1 MGAYNACFCF
11 RLMSPDEIL
20 HPNKQEGNH
29 KRIHVFSGKQSK
41 VLCLASPTNQ
51 SLLFELPTK
60 TCQIPITYLCRFYQA
75 EFLSEM
81 AYSQLSFL
89 LISFQIRLFNVP
101 LLYPGQRMRQR
112 SHLFRQCYDRFY
124 CLAAKGTE
132 TKSPKDKFKIQN
144 CAFSGQTADQH
155 FYDRFLLP
163 HSQGHWDSHQKIS

>member
-1 MGAYNACFCF
+1 MRYHIQTNKREITKEFTFSLESNPWSCFLLHLPINNCF
-11 RLMSPDEIL
+11 LSVRQKGVRFQQHFYVD
-20 HPNKQEGNH
+20 
-29 KRIHVFSGKQSK
+29 
-41 VLCLASPTNQ
+41 
-51 SLLFELPTK
+51 
-60 TCQIPITYLCRFYQA
+60 FYQA

-89 LISFQIRLFNVP
+89 SISFQIRLFNVP

-144 CAFSGQTADQH
+144 CAFSGQTADQWVTQH
-155 FYDRFLLP
+155 FYDRFFP
-163 HSQGHWDSHQKIS
+163 QSQGHWDSHQKVS

>member
-1 MGAYNACFCF
+1 MIYYTQTNKREFTKEFTFSLESNLGSCV
-11 RLMSPDEIL
+11 SL
-20 HPNKQEGNH
+20 HP
-29 KRIHVFSGKQSK
+29 
-41 VLCLASPTNQ
+41 
-51 SLLFELPTK
+51 
-60 TCQIPITYLCRFYQA
+60 PINNCFLSFPQKGVRFQLHLYVDFYQA

-144 CAFSGQTADQH
+144 CAFSGQTADQWVTQH
-155 FYDRFLLP
+155 FYDRFFCLKAK
-163 HSQGHWDSHQKIS
+163 GTGTVTRK